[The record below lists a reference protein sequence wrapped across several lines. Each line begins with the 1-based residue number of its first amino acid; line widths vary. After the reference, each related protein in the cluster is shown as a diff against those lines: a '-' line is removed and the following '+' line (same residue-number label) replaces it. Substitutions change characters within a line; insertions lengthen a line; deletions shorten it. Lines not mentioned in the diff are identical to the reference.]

1 MKLLIK
7 EKAFSWADT
16 FTVKDEQGNDRWL
29 VKGKPFS
36 FGRKL
41 HVMNVY
47 GEEAARIEQE
57 LFRFKR
63 RYNVIVS
70 GRQTAS
76 VVQEITFFKPRF
88 TVEGPGWDV
97 QGNFWGHEFTVT
109 EGGRTVVSISKEWF
123 TWGDCYVL
131 DIADGTDEMTALAV
145 VLSID
150 CMAEQ
155 SSSS

>member
-7 EKAFSWADT
+7 EKAFSWTDT
-16 FTVKDEQGNDRWL
+16 FTVKDEQGNDRWF
-29 VKGKPFS
+29 VKGELFS

-41 HVMNVY
+41 HVKDMY
-47 GEEAARIEQE
+47 DEEIAKVEQE
-57 LFRFKR
+57 LFRFRR
-63 RYNVIVS
+63 RYNVTVR

-76 VVQEITFFKPRF
+76 VVQEFTFFKPRY

-109 EGGRTVVSISKEWF
+109 DGGRTVVTISKEWF

-131 DIADGTDEMTALAV
+131 DVADGTDELTALAV
-145 VLSID
+145 VLAID
-150 CMAEQ
+150 CMVEQ
-155 SSSS
+155 SSN

>member
-7 EKAFSWADT
+7 EKAFSWTDT
-16 FTVKDEQGNDRWL
+16 FTVKDEQGNDRWF
-29 VKGKPFS
+29 VKGELFS

-41 HVMNVY
+41 HVTDVY
-47 GEEAARIEQE
+47 GEEIARIEQE
-57 LFRFKR
+57 LFHFRR
-63 RYNVIVS
+63 RYNVTIR

-76 VVQEITFFKPRF
+76 VVQEFTFFKPRY

-109 EGGRTVVSISKEWF
+109 DGGRTVVTISKEWF

-131 DIADGTDEMTALAV
+131 DVEDGTDELTALAV
-145 VLSID
+145 VLAID
-150 CMAEQ
+150 CMVEQ
-155 SSSS
+155 SSN

>member
-7 EKAFSWADT
+7 EKAFSWTDT
-16 FTVKDEQGNDRWL
+16 FTVKDEQGGDRWF
-29 VKGKPFS
+29 VKGELFS

-41 HVMNVY
+41 HVTDVY
-47 GEEAARIEQE
+47 DEEIAKIEQE
-57 LFRFKR
+57 LFRFRR
-63 RYNVIVS
+63 RYNVTVR

-76 VVQEITFFKPRF
+76 VVQEFTFLRPRY

-109 EGGRTVVSISKEWF
+109 EGGRTVVTISKEWF

-131 DIADGTDEMTALAV
+131 DVADGTDELTALAV
-145 VLSID
+145 VLAID
-150 CMAEQ
+150 CMVEQ
-155 SSSS
+155 SSN

>member
-7 EKAFSWADT
+7 EKAFSWTDT
-16 FTVKDEQGNDRWL
+16 FTVKDEQGSDRFF
-29 VKGKPFS
+29 VKGELFS

-41 HVMNVY
+41 HVKDMY
-47 GEEAARIEQE
+47 DEEIAKVEQE
-57 LFRFKR
+57 LFRFRR
-63 RYNVIVS
+63 RYNVTVR

-76 VVQEITFFKPRF
+76 VVQEFTFFKPRY

-109 EGGRTVVSISKEWF
+109 DGGRTVVTISKEWF

-131 DIADGTDEMTALAV
+131 DVADGTDELTALAV
-145 VLSID
+145 VLAID
-150 CMAEQ
+150 CMVEQ
-155 SSSS
+155 SSN